1 MLVQTKEGH
10 DIDLSTGKS
19 MDEASKSEVDMAL
32 KEMSEASMSSKDK
45 LKETA
50 VKMSI
55 STAQSEEKSIA
66 IEMIATFVENMDA
79 NTLGQYMGKFSD
91 LVLPLTNENM
101 SAEVRQIAST
111 TLVTLIQKLK
121 KTTNTD
127 LNNQETLHSCGRLFL
142 RTLWEA
148 LATESDNETIITQ
161 TQAIKSILEEVG
173 VFLTVDEINQ
183 MGEALMKLMT
193 ESDVRKD
200 ENEQL
205 KKNEEAEEGDITL
218 LEEDIETEE
227 DVQISVCEVLGTLF
241 ETHKERT
248 LTLLNAL
255 YERVLPEW
263 LSEEAGKENKEK

>member
-1 MLVQTKEGH
+1 M
-10 DIDLSTGKS
+10 
-19 MDEASKSEVDMAL
+19 
-32 KEMSEASMSSKDK
+32 
-45 LKETA
+45 
-50 VKMSI
+50 
-55 STAQSEEKSIA
+55 
-66 IEMIATFVENMDA
+66 
-79 NTLGQYMGKFSD
+79 
-91 LVLPLTNENM
+91 
-101 SAEVRQIAST
+101 
-111 TLVTLIQKLK
+111 
-121 KTTNTD
+121 
-127 LNNQETLHSCGRLFL
+127 
-142 RTLWEA
+142 
-148 LATESDNETIITQ
+148 
-161 TQAIKSILEEVG
+161 G